1 MIDTLEGKQ
10 ELPDWLVISQTLL
23 LAKTKETDNPRTIDQ

>member
-1 MIDTLEGKQ
+1 MINTLEGKQ

-23 LAKTKETDNPRTIDQ
+23 LAKTTTPRTIDQ